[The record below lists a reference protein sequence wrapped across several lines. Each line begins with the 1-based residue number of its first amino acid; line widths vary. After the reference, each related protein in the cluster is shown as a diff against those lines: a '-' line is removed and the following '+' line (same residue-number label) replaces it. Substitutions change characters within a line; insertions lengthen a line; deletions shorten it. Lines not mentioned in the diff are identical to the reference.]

1 MFANFVNQF
10 IILVFLNPP
19 IKYPCAS
26 CLHYNCTIIRRCLV
40 LTAEGFTIR
49 NTRKRGYYSYKK
61 TNPTKISL
69 NNLPTCYTG
78 SRFAYLSDVWRA
90 SRTINY
96 LVYLGVRL
104 LGLFRCLC
112 RLPLSLLGEY
122 IYIEYLAWHLVTLLF
137 SSSLLCFTVKFPC

>member
-1 MFANFVNQF
+1 ML
-10 IILVFLNPP
+10 ISSLFLNPP
-19 IKYPCAS
+19 IKYPRAS
-26 CLHYNCTIIRRCLV
+26 CLHYSWLYNCTIIRRCLV
-40 LTAEGFTIR
+40 LTAEGFTR
-49 NTRKRGYYSYKK
+49 KTRKRGYYSYKK

-90 SRTINY
+90 SMTISY

-104 LGLFRCLC
+104 LGLFGCLC
-112 RLPLSLLGEY
+112 RLPLSSLGEH
-122 IYIEYLAWHLVTLLF
+122 IYIEYLAWYLVILRF